1 MQKYHWEVVRKKL
14 KEKGC
19 DLIVSNDVSNKSI
32 GFDSDFNE
40 VIIVDKKGKSQKIK
54 KSSKKFVASL
64 IAKKIV
70 DTFFLNE
77 KKLN

>member
-1 MQKYHWEVVRKKL
+1 MNEKYCDIMIANVVSKK
-14 KEKGC
+14 EF
-19 DLIVSNDVSNKSI
+19 

-40 VIIVDKKGKSQKIK
+40 VIIIDKKGKSQKIK

-70 DTFFLNE
+70 DTFLSNE